1 MKKKLSRL
9 LCALLV
15 MTMVLAM
22 VPAVS
27 AAAATDKPGTSKDNP
42 IVMYAGDSSLDYENK
57 TFGCTDS
64 SHTREIKYSE
74 YYIDSW
80 TELTS
85 AKYVTYD
92 TSTRAFIASTTPTVK
107 TSNSKVTADGVVKV
121 KVSCKGKLKSGY
133 GTSAT
138 YDACT
143 KFTTSETRFYKVY
156 SKATGITLKN
166 SSGTTL
172 NSLNLSVGFHKI
184 YYTLAPVTMNPD
196 NIEVTSRNENVEVL
210 DKNAKVTDGDTKVKW
225 NAWDEDRYGT
235 YFTLQV
241 KKGGVSTKIDITL
254 DGNTS
259 HTAVEKTYNV
269 QTGSAATL
277 TLYNKSTSGA
287 VLASSNDDGE
297 SYIDANINDEIVIQA
312 SADSVLGSLSDIE
325 WDSSNPEVAA
335 QKDYPSNGKITYKV
349 KKAGKT
355 TISATLGGKTAQLEI
370 RVLSNVTDVEIQD
383 MNGNKM
389 ENQER
394 NVYNTLEATLKV
406 WPTKNDDAAHYAVWS
421 ISNTDVL
428 DFEVAGNT
436 DYYEGADKKWYPK
449 WTIDPDTGNAE
460 GSMVRMKAKKAGT
473 VTVKVKLGE
482 ESDSFK
488 VTVKETAT
496 SVTVSRVITTEFY
509 PEVRNGSSEE
519 IRAQLNA
526 DAKYQ
531 YALVEGTEGNRDKK
545 QTYSVPITWTS
556 ASSADKVAYG
566 TLSLSDD
573 NNTYSYTGSAKP
585 TVTAHL
591 TLTDKPA
598 VTDITITANKDVAVE
613 NDKVTL
619 TANATA
625 APASSDVSYQWY
637 VNGSEISKAT
647 SKTLSYTIPKS
658 SVDSSTS
665 YKFTCE
671 VTATNK
677 GNSTTATSSAYTITV
692 SRDYSIS
699 LAASNGK
706 TAFTVGDD
714 ITMKATLYYKGS
726 AVSSTSFSWQ
736 LFDANEKNLDAALA
750 TITGSGSTATIAS
763 KATKDSGGMKVTVR
777 ATVDYKG
784 YSYSS
789 SETITINPAE
799 AATVKQSVGSGAT
812 LKASSITSAVSK
824 AAGANASYI
833 VFSSPSGCTLTP
845 SASSSSSLGSTK
857 CYVSSSSGQSL
868 SNVYV
873 KTSGSSAS
881 VKYTAY
887 NSSDYV
893 IATGTVSF
901 DSDDATE
908 SVYASGASFRASGA
922 AEQILEA
929 FPDAAY
935 VKLELP
941 RESDGKL
948 FYDYDSIASY
958 TGEAKDTEKYYFDA
972 GSSQNDV
979 EDVYFLPAYGV
990 TGKIEINYTAY
1001 SSSNSSL
1008 GDGTVTLNIKKKTAS
1023 SKFTDVTYNNTGYW
1037 AADSID
1043 FMADNG
1049 LFTGTSTYGFSPNN
1063 PMTRAMLVTV
1073 LYRAAGQPS
1082 VSGVTNPFTD
1092 IKRDYYYNAVLWAYK
1107 NNIVTGTSAN
1117 KFSPD
1122 ANVTREQIASILYRY
1137 MGSPTATGSLV
1148 GYTDRT
1154 EISAYAATAM
1164 QWAIGK
1170 GYITGMTATTLAPTG
1185 NATRAQVAV
1194 MIHRFLTK

>member
-27 AAAATDKPGTSKDNP
+27 AATPSGKSDSDP
-42 IVMYAGDSSLDYENK
+42 IVMYVGDYSTDYGDTVVDCAESNHK
-57 TFGCTDS
+57 RTVTY
-64 SHTREIKYSE
+64 TEIFNGAESKLS
-74 YYIDSW
+74 
-80 TELTS
+80 S
-85 AKYVTYD
+85 AKYVSYD
-92 TSTRAFIASTTPTVK
+92 TSNHAFKATAATVK
-107 TSNSKVTADGVVKV
+107 TIGNTVADGLVKV
-121 KVSCKGKLKSGY
+121 EVSCSTSGCFY
-133 GTSAT
+133 
-138 YDACT
+138 T
-143 KFTTSETRFYKVY
+143 KQTRYYKVY
-156 SKATGITLKN
+156 SVAKGITLQN
-166 SSGTTL
+166 ASGTTL
-172 NSLNLSVGFHKI
+172 TALNLNKGEQKI
-184 YYTLAPVTMNPD
+184 YYTLNPTTMNPKNVD
-196 NIEVTSRNENVEVL
+196 VTFRNSAVSVVKTGWGEDYNGTYFTVNVTKDGVATKADIVL
-210 DKNAKVTDGDTKVKW
+210 DGDTKHDSV
-225 NAWDEDRYGT
+225 T
-235 YFTLQV
+235 
-241 KKGGVSTKIDITL
+241 
-254 DGNTS
+254 
-259 HTAVEKTYNV
+259 KTYEV
-269 QTGSAATL
+269 LTGSAAVL
-277 TLYNKSTSGA
+277 TLKQGSTE
-287 VLASSNDDGE
+287 LANSNDDGD
-297 SYIDANINDEIVIQA
+297 SYINADLGETIAITA
-312 SADSVLGSLSDIE
+312 TADSSLGKVADIE
-325 WDSSNPEVAA
+325 WASSNPDVASFVSSA
-335 QKDYPSNGKITYKV
+335 SNGKISLKV
-349 KKAGKT
+349 SGAGT
-355 TISATLGGKTAQLEI
+355 TVVSATLGGKTAKFEV
-370 RVLSNVTDVEIQD
+370 RVLKNITGIEIQD
-383 MNGNKM
+383 KNGNEM
-389 ENQER
+389 EDQELAI
-394 NVYNTLEATLKV
+394 NETLVAKLKV
-406 WPTKNDDAAHYAVWS
+406 KPTKYADAAQYAVWS

-531 YALVEGTEGNRDKK
+531 YALVEGTEGNIEKK